1 MLFCD
6 PYLPERRTVLT
17 GRFPLVGD
25 HVNIMHGQ
33 ALCSDAAGEVIGR
46 GEAGSAR
53 GRAGSASLVHASSRA
68 ATPNMK
74 IRRAVA
80 TRARSMFNEDTIL
93 FFWTGTRTRVDEAQS
108 RTLKKRAT

>member
-17 GRFPLVGD
+17 GLFQLVGD
-25 HVNIMHGQ
+25 HVNMMHGQ

-53 GRAGSASLVHASSRA
+53 GRAGSASCPCVIQSSNA
-68 ATPNMK
+68 EHEDL
-74 IRRAVA
+74 
-80 TRARSMFNEDTIL
+80 ARSSHPRE
-93 FFWTGTRTRVDEAQS
+93 VDVRGRHHSVLLDWDAYA
-108 RTLKKRAT
+108 RR